1 MTVST
6 VVVVTMAVV
15 ALIGYAIERGVS
27 RVER

>member
-6 VVVVTMAVV
+6 VVVVTMAGV